1 MTKTGARL
9 SLQDEGN
16 KGYDVELLRRGIK
29 PDAPGIPLF
38 CNSSYLNELRDDL
51 LAALMTLTTL
61 HPFIESGFVRSARI
75 SMSYWSGG
83 PARSTA
89 VKRSIP

>member
-16 KGYDVELLRRGIK
+16 KGYDVELLRCGIK

-38 CNSSYLNELRDDL
+38 LQFKLSERIERRFTGRPDDAYYAPPFYRVQLRTKRPNQHELLVRR
-51 LAALMTLTTL
+51 
-61 HPFIESGFVRSARI
+61 SG
-75 SMSYWSGG
+75 
-83 PARSTA
+83 
-89 VKRSIP
+89 